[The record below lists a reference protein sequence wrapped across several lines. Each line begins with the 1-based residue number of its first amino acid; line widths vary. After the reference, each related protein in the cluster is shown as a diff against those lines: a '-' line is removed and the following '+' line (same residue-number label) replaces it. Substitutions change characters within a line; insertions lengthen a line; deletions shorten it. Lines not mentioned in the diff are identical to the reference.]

1 MGSFDFEVAKAMLKE
16 GLAPDVI
23 SSDVHLYC
31 VDGPAFDILV
41 CMSKLLALGM
51 PLVEVLRAA
60 TQRPAEAI
68 ARPEL
73 GALAV
78 GAVGDIAVLRL
89 RPGRFTFV
97 DAVGAS
103 LVAEQRLVSDG
114 IVIGGTWWPNEAAND
129 FGDTERCEAHAHETH
144 VDVVARHFGRG

>member
-1 MGSFDFEVAKAMLKE
+1 MLAE

-41 CMSKLLALGM
+41 CMSKLMALGM

-60 TQRPAEAI
+60 TVNPAQAI

-73 GALAV
+73 GALKV
-78 GAVGDIAVLRL
+78 GGIGDVAVLRQQ
-89 RPGRFTFV
+89 PGRFTFV

-103 LVAEQRLVSDG
+103 LVTDQRLVSNG
-114 IVIGGTWWPNEAAND
+114 IVIGGKWWPNEASGHNE
-129 FGDTERCEAHAHETH
+129 TERFEAHAYHTH
-144 VDVVARHFGRG
+144 VDVAAEHFRR

>member
-1 MGSFDFEVAKAMLKE
+1 
-16 GLAPDVI
+16 VI

-51 PLVEVLRAA
+51 PMVEVLRAA

-68 ARPEL
+68 ARPDL
-73 GALAV
+73 GTLRV
-78 GAVGDIAVLRL
+78 GAVGDVAVLRQ
-89 RPGRFTFV
+89 RTGRFTFV

-103 LVAEQRLVSDG
+103 LVAVQRLV
-114 IVIGGTWWPNEAAND
+114 
-129 FGDTERCEAHAHETH
+129 
-144 VDVVARHFGRG
+144 

>member
-1 MGSFDFEVAKAMLKE
+1 
-16 GLAPDVI
+16 
-23 SSDVHLYC
+23 
-31 VDGPAFDILV
+31 
-41 CMSKLLALGM
+41 
-51 PLVEVLRAA
+51 
-60 TQRPAEAI
+60 
-68 ARPEL
+68 
-73 GALAV
+73 LAV

-129 FGDTERCEAHAHETH
+129 LSDTERFEARAHETH
-144 VDVVARHFGRG
+144 VDV